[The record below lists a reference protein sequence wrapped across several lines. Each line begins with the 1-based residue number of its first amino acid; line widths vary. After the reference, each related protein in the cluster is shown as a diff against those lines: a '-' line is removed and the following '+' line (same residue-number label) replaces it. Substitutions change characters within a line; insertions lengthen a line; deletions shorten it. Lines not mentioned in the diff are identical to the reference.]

1 VSTPQPFSALRSEV
15 AALVEAAKKAERDGN
30 RPLSRSNYERAIRA
44 LRREESEHAPA
55 LIRRIARSY
64 IDDGIYDAALDCLA
78 AAQHLSRARGD
89 TAGVA
94 AAVNQ
99 MATANLQRGDLEA
112 AEALYNKAQALAETA
127 GDTFLE
133 AVVAQ
138 NLGIVAGMRGN
149 LDAALAHYQQ
159 SLATYRERE
168 MTEYLGPV
176 LNNMAMAYVTLQ
188 RWPDAERCY
197 AEAHEDATRSG
208 DSAAV
213 RMIDV
218 NRVEM
223 WILRGDIEKAWTVG
237 DRVRLSATAA
247 LDHRAL
253 DEISKH
259 IGTIARIRG
268 QYADAEQWLDAAFAG
283 AMKREDLLLAA
294 ETAREQAELYELMGK
309 NRETLRALG
318 LSHRLFAKLKAARSL
333 ADIAMRVERLETRF
347 YDIVHRWAQNIESK
361 DPYTRGHCERVAEYA
376 CALAREVGLEDL
388 TMFWFRIGALLH
400 DVGKIEVPTEIL
412 TKNGP
417 LTAEERSI
425 MERHAAAGAEMLRD
439 IEFPWDVL
447 PMIRS
452 HHERWDGK
460 GYPDQLAGEGIP
472 LVARLLCIA
481 DVFDALASDRPYRVA
496 FPRDEALAIMQRD
509 VGKAFDPELFDR
521 FLNVVMKPGLAI
533 NQPVRQSATRH
544 PASR

>member
-1 VSTPQPFSALRSEV
+1 MTLPQPFAALRAEV
-15 AALVEAAKKAERDGN
+15 AALVDAAQQAERDGD
-30 RPLSRSNYERAIRA
+30 RPLSRSNYERAIRM
-44 LRREESEHAPA
+44 LHRDESEFAPT

-64 IDDGIYDAALDCLA
+64 VDDGIYDAALDCLA

-94 AAVNQ
+94 HAVNL
-99 MATANLQRGDLEA
+99 MATANLQRGDLDA

-127 GDTFLE
+127 NDAPLE
-133 AVVAQ
+133 AMVAQ
-138 NLGIVAGMRGN
+138 NLGIIAKMRGN
-149 LDAALAHYQQ
+149 LDAALGHYQL
-159 SLATYRERE
+159 SLATYRE
-168 MTEYLGPV
+168 LGLADYVGLV
-176 LNNMAMAYVTLQ
+176 LNNMAMVHATLQ

-197 AEAHEDATRSG
+197 AEAFEHANRSG
-208 DSAAV
+208 DSAAA

-223 WILRGDIEKAWTVG
+223 WILRGDIPKAASLAEKAL
-237 DRVRLSATAA
+237 RSASATG
-247 LDHRAL
+247 DYRAK
-253 DEISKH
+253 DEMAKH
-259 IGTIARIRG
+259 LGAIARIRG
-268 QYADAEQWLDAAFAG
+268 NFAEAERRLDSAMEG
-283 AMKREDLLLAA
+283 AMKRQDLLLAA

-318 LSHRLFAKLKAARSL
+318 QSHRLFLKLKAARNL
-333 ADIAMRVERLETRF
+333 ADIATRVERLETRF
-347 YDIVHRWAQNIESK
+347 FDIVHRWAQNIESK

-376 CALAREVGLEDL
+376 CALAREIGLEDL

-417 LTAEERSI
+417 LTSDERAI

-447 PMIRS
+447 PMVRS

-460 GYPDQLAGEGIP
+460 GYPDQLAGEAIP
-472 LVARLLCIA
+472 LVARVLCIA
-481 DVFDALASDRPYRVA
+481 DVFDALASDRPYRAA
-496 FPRDEALAIMQRD
+496 FPRDEALAIMQKD
-509 VGKAFDPELFDR
+509 VGKAFDPALFDR
-521 FLNVVMKPGLAI
+521 FLNVIMKPGIAI
-533 NQPVRQSATRH
+533 EAPTRNLQ
-544 PASR
+544 AAIR